1 MPVDPTE
8 AALSKIHAS
17 FDRFQEA
24 HWWIHGMELHYH
36 EADLFRWHLSAFLKA
51 IKESPLLLQQELQ
64 NHSGFPAWFKA
75 QKERLQTDPLL
86 RFLSKQRD
94 YVVHRGMLKPGSRG
108 TIGITEG
115 RGIKLGISMPIN
127 PFEDSELAMT
137 RYLYAAADRK
147 GGDFLGILVSDDDSL
162 PCVQREWRLA
172 PFEEEVVNLAAKA
185 WLNVGETV
193 TSTVRWLGAE
203 VPDLSLTCRHSSQ
216 RVQFKLFDRK
226 KLKKQLQEIRKSRRA
241 TETGAVRRTSRA
253 MATVKKPTTP
263 QRER

>member
-1 MPVDPTE
+1 MTTDPTE
-8 AALSKIHAS
+8 AALNKIHAS

-24 HWWIHGMELHYH
+24 HWWIHAMELHYH

-51 IKESPLLLQQELQ
+51 IKESPLLLRQELQ
-64 NHSGFPAWFKA
+64 NHPGFPTWFRA
-75 QKERLQTDPLL
+75 QKKKLQADPLL
-86 RFLSKQRD
+86 RFLSEQRD

-127 PFEDSELAMT
+127 PLEDSELAMT
-137 RYLYAAADRK
+137 RYLYAAADPK
-147 GGDFLGILVSDDDSL
+147 GRDFLGILVPDDDSL

-172 PFEEEVVNLAAKA
+172 PFQDEVVDLVAKA
-185 WLNVGETV
+185 WITVGETV
-193 TSTVRWLGAE
+193 TTTVRWLGAE

-226 KLKKQLQEIRKSRRA
+226 KLKKQLREIRKSGRVTR
-241 TETGAVRRTSRA
+241 TGTKRLTNKVRSC
-253 MATVKKPTTP
+253 
-263 QRER
+263 ERSEAAI